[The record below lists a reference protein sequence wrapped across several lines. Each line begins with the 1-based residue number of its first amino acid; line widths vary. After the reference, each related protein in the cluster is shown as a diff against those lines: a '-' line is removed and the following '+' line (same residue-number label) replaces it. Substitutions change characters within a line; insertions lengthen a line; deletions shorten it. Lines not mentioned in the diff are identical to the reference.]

1 MRLVLY
7 NLSRYHEVRRG
18 YGVWEEGVGGKG
30 GLRLVVKCRFVSKA
44 IPGNGVD
51 STGFSI

>member
-18 YGVWEEGVGGKG
+18 YGVWEEGGEVEKG
-30 GLRLVVKCRFVSKA
+30 GIKVCSK
-44 IPGNGVD
+44 V
-51 STGFSI
+51 